1 MVLYLLLTRKAFLK
15 PQGSKR
21 ANCAGIREKNIPG
34 RGKSKAQ
41 RPGYRIDPGPGEHS
55 TEQEKT
61 GLHPKVAH
69 L

>member
-41 RPGYRIDPGPGEHS
+41 RPGYRITLGE
-55 TEQEKT
+55 
-61 GLHPKVAH
+61 
-69 L
+69 